1 MESVN
6 AVTIQQGLSQSQRL
20 TELNKMA
27 ITQIKSLL
35 GSKTL
40 KDLKNK

>member
-1 MESVN
+1 MN
-6 AVTIQQGLSQSQRL
+6 AIMIQQGLTQSQRL

-35 GSKTL
+35 GNKTL
-40 KDLKNK
+40 KKINNK